1 MRKVRYLFFAAFVA
15 ACCGGAMSGCIKE
28 EGANP
33 GSDTKNVPVLLNVGT
48 RSVDATDGTPTSE
61 EAMLHTLRVY
71 AFIDSERVGY
81 YYSEVPSEG
90 SVRFLM
96 DMTLKSTTTQTVD
109 FYVVAN
115 ERAMTDG
122 SHTLSATTT
131 RAQLDGYT
139 FTGLS
144 FTGASLTN
152 GLPMFCKEEGVE
164 INVAEDKDPD
174 APEDPNPPVNAGDHD
189 GHTQLKQ
196 TIPLELRRPVAK
208 LGVFAAKQSGET
220 VDLTITG
227 LALRRQGMRTSNYL
241 MPQSEETLKGM
252 DASGSDTDFALV
264 PVNNPVAELNGAG
277 AGTDGYTPVLDAPFY
292 PFENPWGSASVD
304 AQGDPAGNVL
314 VVSYQFT
321 GSDVRTHDVYLP
333 AMLRNYYYRVRCLI
347 KNSGL
352 FTVEYMVA
360 DWENDA
366 DDNWES
372 TFEYPTYTNLL
383 TEGHKDAPAPETAP
397 TIYYNSPI
405 VPDYFV
411 ANDPSAAGTC
421 SFFFQM
427 SAPVGQRWTPTLMN
441 AATTQYS
448 LAVYD
453 NTDKKVYDNDP
464 NDPAHTAGIEASPNF
479 YRIVVR
485 VLDPD
490 VALEGKFVTLGIN
503 TPSWL
508 GDNQLLLINK
518 TDTGTYWP
526 ADENDT
532 VSSDILIGIKH
543 IIKQ

>member
-28 EGANP
+28 DGATP
-33 GSDTKNVPVLLNVGT
+33 GSDTKNVPVLLNIGT

-71 AFIDSERVGY
+71 AFIGNERVGY
-81 YYSEVPSEG
+81 YHSEVPSEKG
-90 SVRFLM
+90 TVRFLM

-115 ERAMTDG
+115 EQAMTGG

-131 RAQLDGYT
+131 RDQLDGYT

-144 FTGASLTN
+144 LTN
-152 GLPMFCKEEGVE
+152 GLPMFCKKVGVE
-164 INVAEDKDPD
+164 IDVAQDKDPN

-189 GHTQLKQ
+189 DHTQLAAE
-196 TIPLELRRPVAK
+196 TIKLELRRPVAK
-208 LGVFAAKQSGET
+208 LGIFAAKQPGET
-220 VDLTITG
+220 AELTITG
-227 LALRRQGMRTSNYL
+227 LALQRQGMRTSNYL

-252 DASGSDTDFALV
+252 QASGSDTDFALV
-264 PVNNPVAELNGAG
+264 PVQAPVAELNGPG
-277 AGTDGYTPVLDAPFY
+277 AGDDGYTPVLEAPFY
-292 PFENPWGSASVD
+292 PFENPWGSD
-304 AQGDPAGNVL
+304 APNAPGAPDGNVL
-314 VVSYQFT
+314 VVSYRFA
-321 GSDVRTHDVYLP
+321 GSDVRTHEVYLP
-333 AMLRNYYYRVRCLI
+333 AMLRNHYYRVRCLVN
-347 KNSGL
+347 NSGL
-352 FTVEYMVA
+352 FTVEYLVA
-360 DWENDA
+360 DWENDD

-383 TEGHKDAPAPETAP
+383 TEGNQQAPDPVTAP
-397 TIYYNSPI
+397 TIYYYSAD
-405 VPDYFV
+405 VPDHFV
-411 ANDPSAAGTC
+411 ANDPSSAGTC

-427 SAPVGQRWTPTLMN
+427 SAPSGQWWTPTLMN

-448 LAVYD
+448 LTVYD

-464 NDPAHTAGIEASPNF
+464 NDPMHTAAIEAGPNF

-490 VALEGKFVTLGIN
+490 VSLSGNFVMLGIN

-518 TDTGTYWP
+518 TDTGLYWP
-526 ADENDT
+526 TNEPEDQR
-532 VSSDILIGIKH
+532 VSSDILIGIEH
-543 IIKQ
+543 IIQ